1 MRWLPIVALLA
12 CLAIAGCANSDNR
25 SDDNR
30 YGGFY
35 GGMSGGMAR

>member
-1 MRWLPIVALLA
+1 MRWFSVLA
-12 CLAIAGCANSDNR
+12 VLTCLAVTGCAQNDSR